1 MGDASNFFQG
11 LDSASKTP
19 ATTGYMPMAPLPLQ
33 IFTVAVTGP
42 GISFEIQVSKKIA
55 IETVEY
61 ATEAVKDELA
71 DQEEEGKS

>member
-1 MGDASNFFQG
+1 MLIMGDANSFFGALDQSAPNNG
-11 LDSASKTP
+11 L
-19 ATTGYMPMAPLPLQ
+19 GMARPSDQ
-33 IFTVAVTGP
+33 TFTVAVTGP